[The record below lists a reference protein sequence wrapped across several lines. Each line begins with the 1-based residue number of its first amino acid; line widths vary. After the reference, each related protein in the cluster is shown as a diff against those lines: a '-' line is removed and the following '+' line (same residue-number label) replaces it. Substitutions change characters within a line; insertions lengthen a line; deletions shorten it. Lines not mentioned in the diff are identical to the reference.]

1 MRALLTPQPS
11 LTEDGDPKRVTRR
24 EGEKEQ
30 SCPPRFSREGPLAA
44 ARQCGVSLVSLLLFA
59 SCTAIDQKDAYL
71 DALPR
76 VVDNVVFRDDF
87 ENGLGG
93 WSQTSG
99 VWTVSNSGGVSGNY
113 LQSGTSASAATFN
126 IATVNNLNLTGR
138 TNCVLEY
145 DARFLIKG
153 VSGVSATVLFDTT
166 TVGTFK
172 DTSGLNDITS
182 SAAFVHRKALLP
194 DNGYGRLSFVTNVT
208 NDTTGFADL
217 RIDNVSVTCN
227 NAPSTAVT
235 VAYENLDSSAA
246 NWSLQSPWART
257 AGVGYGGS
265 AGLQLPVGTTGGSGN
280 GGNWLATFLP
290 IVNLTNRFGC
300 RLEFYYSVSAA
311 GNNCLYLEMN
321 GSKIW
326 TLCGASSV
334 GNISTS
340 LTAFEG
346 VSSNSIA
353 YRCLDANVS
362 GGGSVTCLVDEFR
375 LTCQQ

>member
-1 MRALLTPQPS
+1 MKRAHLTPSATLLPLSLRRGGWGVRFFTLALLT
-11 LTEDGDPKRVTRR
+11 
-24 EGEKEQ
+24 
-30 SCPPRFSREGPLAA
+30 A
-44 ARQCGVSLVSLLLFA
+44 
-59 SCTAIDQKDAYL
+59 CTAIDQKDAYL

-87 ENGLGG
+87 ENGLSQ

-99 VWTVSNSGGVSGNY
+99 VWNISNSGGVSGNY
-113 LQSGTSASAATFN
+113 LQSGTSAAPATFN

-138 TNCVLEY
+138 TNCLLEY

-153 VSGVSATVLFDTT
+153 LSGVSATVLFDST
-166 TVGTFK
+166 TVGNFK

-227 NAPSTAVT
+227 NVSSTAVT
-235 VAYENLDSSAA
+235 VVHENLDSSAV

-257 AGVGYGGS
+257 AGVGYAGS

-290 IVNLTNRFGC
+290 TMNLTSRFGC
-300 RLEFYYSVSAA
+300 RLEFYYSVTAA
-311 GNNCLYLEMN
+311 SNNCLYLEMS
-321 GSKIW
+321 GSRVW
-326 TLCGASSV
+326 SLCGATSA
-334 GNISTS
+334 GNFSTN

-346 VSSNSIA
+346 VSSNSMA
-353 YRCLDANVS
+353 YRCLDANVN
-362 GGGSVTCLVDEFR
+362 GGGSVTCLVDEIR

>member
-1 MRALLTPQPS
+1 MR
-11 LTEDGDPKRVTRR
+11 RR
-24 EGEKEQ
+24 N
-30 SCPPRFSREGPLAA
+30 LY
-44 ARQCGVSLVSLLLFA
+44 LLLFTLVPA
-59 SCTAIDQKDAYL
+59 CTALNQKDAFL
-71 DALPR
+71 DAVPR
-76 VVDNVVFRDDF
+76 VAAPVSNVIFTDDF
-87 ENGLGG
+87 ENGLGQ

-99 VWTVSNSGGVSGNY
+99 SWNVSSASGVSGNY
-113 LQSGTSASAATFN
+113 VQTGTSATPATFS

-138 TNCVLEY
+138 TNCLLEY
-145 DARFLIKG
+145 DVRFLIKG
-153 VSGVSATVLFDTT
+153 VSGVSASVMFDTT

-182 SAAFVHRKALLP
+182 STAFVHRKAPLP
-194 DNGYGRLSFVTNVT
+194 NNGYGRLSFVTTVT

-227 NAPSTAVT
+227 NSASAT
-235 VAYENLDSSAA
+235 VIVVDENLNSSAA
-246 NWSLQSPWART
+246 SWSLQSPWAWT
-257 AGVGYGGS
+257 AGVGYGGTAALYS
-265 AGLQLPVGTTGGSGN
+265 PVGTTGGSGN

-290 IVNLTNRFGC
+290 TINLTNRFGC
-300 RLEFYYSVSAA
+300 RLDFYHSLAAA

-326 TLCGASSV
+326 ALCGASSA
-334 GNISTS
+334 GNISTY

-346 VSSNSIA
+346 VSSNTLA

-362 GGGSVTCLVDEFR
+362 GGGSITCLVDEIK